1 MKDPYKDGNFWMD
14 RSPGWAVREY
24 GGHPDGKGDLIFN
37 TCYKI
42 IQDVD
47 VSPWAL
53 TALTSCM
60 MLLKARKRWP
70 DRMNQ
75 DIDAKNRIDCM
86 VSKWLWR
93 LKIRLT
99 HKYRWQD
106 GMTRDP
112 YIAWITACILTRN
125 EYLIQSVSIPW
136 YLSNPFYAPT
146 TMRWR
151 RRLLRDKRDVYV
163 QRLGY
168 LRSLAVTAKF
178 ETP

>member
-1 MKDPYKDGNFWMD
+1 MREWYKDGSYWRHNESTGM
-14 RSPGWAVREY
+14 
-24 GGHPDGKGDLIFN
+24 GDLIFN
-37 TCYKI
+37 TCFKI

-53 TALTSCM
+53 TALSSCCH
-60 MLLKARKRWP
+60 LLKAHKRWP
-70 DRMNQ
+70 DRLNQ
-75 DIDAKNRIDCM
+75 ENTAKNWIQWKW
-86 VSKWLWR
+86 SKL
-93 LKIRLT
+93 LKNG
-99 HKYRWQD
+99 KYSRPQGD
-106 GMTRDP
+106 MTRDP

-125 EYLIQSVSIPW
+125 EYLIQSVTIPW

-146 TMRWR
+146 TRRWR
-151 RRLLRDKRDVYV
+151 RRLLKDKREVYV